1 MTEGGKSSQF
11 LFSNYSL
18 LITYYAINRQV
29 NCQKGENKMLEAIL
43 SKYLLN
49 ALLLSLVSIGYSF
62 LKNRLGEDRA
72 GTIKE
77 AILSAMLWAEEEL
90 GIGNGN
96 QKWEIAWKKLIEI
109 LADQNISLRKSEEKT
124 VKTMMEANVGKI
136 NQQTYDVLLKRKLI
150 KDKTIVQQSLPTK

>member
-1 MTEGGKSSQF
+1 MFE
-11 LFSNYSL
+11 LF
-18 LITYYAINRQV
+18 I
-29 NCQKGENKMLEAIL
+29 

-90 GIGNGN
+90 GIGNGS
-96 QKWEIAWKKLIEI
+96 QKWDVAWKKLIEI
-109 LADQNISLRKSEEKT
+109 LADKNICLRKSEEKA
-124 VKTMMEANVGKI
+124 VKVMMKANVGGI
-136 NQQTYDVLLKRKLI
+136 NQQTYDVMLKKKLI
-150 KDKTIVQQSLPTK
+150 KDKIIDRLTD

>member
-1 MTEGGKSSQF
+1 
-11 LFSNYSL
+11 
-18 LITYYAINRQV
+18 
-29 NCQKGENKMLEAIL
+29 MLEAIL

-49 ALLLSLVSIGYSF
+49 ALLLSLVSIGYGF

-96 QKWEIAWKKLIEI
+96 QKWEIGWKKLIEI
-109 LADQNISLRKSEEKT
+109 LADKNISLKKSEEKA
-124 VKTMMEANVGKI
+124 VKVMMKANVGRI
-136 NQQTYDVLLKRKLI
+136 NQQTYDVLLKKKLI
-150 KDKTIVQQSLPTK
+150 KDKIINQLPD

>member
-1 MTEGGKSSQF
+1 
-11 LFSNYSL
+11 
-18 LITYYAINRQV
+18 
-29 NCQKGENKMLEAIL
+29 MLETIL

-90 GIGNGN
+90 GIGNGS

-109 LADQNISLRKSEEKT
+109 LADKNISLRKSEEKA
-124 VKTMMEANVGKI
+124 VKTLMEANVGRI
-136 NQQTYDVLLKRKLI
+136 NQQTYDILLKKKLI
-150 KDKTIVQQSLPTK
+150 KDKTIVQQSLLTR